1 MEQTIGLSQRALA
14 PALALLAAHLLAD
27 FPLQPRRWVEQKSPR
42 GGRAPAL
49 PGPAA
54 VAGVWGG
61 LGALHGGA
69 GGGAA
74 AVALGHVL
82 FDGLKARRRRDGLG
96 AFLADQG
103 AHLVLLGIL
112 ALLIAGR
119 GARPIAPSAGLLGL
133 INACL
138 LTWWFE
144 GALVGRAT
152 ARWRAELGTGGLDA
166 RGLPDAGLWI
176 GRLER
181 SLILVFV
188 LIGRIEAV
196 GFLIAAKSVFRFGEV
211 TQPGQRREAEYILV
225 GTMGS
230 FLLALLT
237 GLGARALL

>member
-1 MEQTIGLSQRALA
+1 MEQMVGLAQRALA

-27 FPLQPRRWVEQKSPR
+27 FPLQPKRWVEQKR
-42 GGRAPAL
+42 ARAWRAPAL
-49 PGPAA
+49 YGHAA
-54 VAGVWGG
+54 AAGLLAWLCAQQWGAWWVG
-61 LGALHGGA
+61 
-69 GGGAA
+69 A

-82 FDGLKARRRRDGLG
+82 FDGLKARRRRDGPG
-96 AFLADQG
+96 TFLADQG
-103 AHLVLLGIL
+103 AHLVLVGIL
-112 ALLIAGR
+112 ALLIASR
-119 GARPIAPSAGLLGL
+119 GARPIAPGAGLLGL

-138 LTWWFE
+138 LIWWFE

-152 ARWRAELGTGGLDA
+152 ARWRAELGTGDLDA